1 LVRTEPEKAWACI
14 SKAYVDAREN
24 GEWLSGHWLS
34 SDRHDLFPD
43 ISAGPIQYIPAEILF
58 DWVDEEPQERV
69 YWLTRTLPKT
79 LDQSGAGR
87 LTRSFI
93 ARYGK
98 SDSVRENLY
107 RHFFAQ
113 SWCGKESDYFRKLR
127 EQTRTWAIDERNKL
141 VKQWITDYA
150 EMLDDAIKHAEIQE
164 ERGR

>member
-1 LVRTEPEKAWACI
+1 
-14 SKAYVDAREN
+14 
-24 GEWLSGHWLS
+24 
-34 SDRHDLFPD
+34 
-43 ISAGPIQYIPAEILF
+43 
-58 DWVDEEPQERV
+58 VDEEPQERV